1 MKKVLLILLMVGF
14 GFWGCSENTSLTEP
28 TKIES
33 QRSFLKVSN
42 VQSSLLK
49 ESDVSKEID
58 GERGGIVFL
67 NLQSEDEEYGAKGW
81 IYFPRN
87 SFEGVEVISA
97 TINDDVAAIDFE
109 PGGLVFDKP
118 ARLTLKFSGLEFD
131 DDDHDDHE
139 SDGEIDF
146 QFINEN
152 GDLETVDYR
161 RLIINK
167 RAGWAIVVNAE
178 INHFS
183 RYGFTK

>member
-1 MKKVLLILLMVGF
+1 
-14 GFWGCSENTSLTEP
+14 
-28 TKIES
+28 
-33 QRSFLKVSN
+33 
-42 VQSSLLK
+42 LLK